1 MGTIQVSYKDS
12 FTPTKTTH
20 LSSGPIS
27 LQCDCEIELE
37 EADMKNEKSIKAEFE
52 KAMKAQIESQS
63 KALDTWLKEKNDTI
77 DKLSKL
83 VNRLQKSGA
92 PIGFSNAEYDKLS
105 KEIKQMAKT
114 VSLDDGSVDAL
125 KAEYEQ
131 VVDGW
136 AENMQKQQPLI
147 AAEIAVKKASI
158 KQWSNKKFRVRGF
171 KVLKAVLVLTVV
183 AVGIAACVASF
194 GTLTPVVA
202 GITVGLVAVS
212 GITSLAR
219 TGADIKNI
227 WNMEKRLLGQ
237 VEDDLKQLE
246 NALGKV
252 ETVTGPFAKHTADLR
267 GYYKDR
273 EAKMKEVATDL
284 AKLQA
289 ELKGINTDLAKL
301 EKLDP
306 TNGGWAADI
315 TKKRKAAADCQKDI
329 EKAEAKYA
337 EAKKGAVHAFALF
350 TKMDELGV
358 NIAKVTAVAPSTM
371 LQTIKQYMTSVDGVL
386 DAADMVG
393 GVAGAAL
400 GIAST

>member
-1 MGTIQVSYKDS
+1 MGTISVSYKES

-20 LSSGPIS
+20 LSSAPIT
-27 LQCDCEIELE
+27 LQCDCEIDVED
-37 EADMKNEKSIKAEFE
+37 ADMKNEKSIKAEFE
-52 KAMKAQIESQS
+52 KAIKAQIETQT
-63 KALDTWLKEKNDTI
+63 KALDTWLSEKNDTI

-83 VNRLQKSGA
+83 IDRLQKSGA
-92 PIGFSNAEYDKLS
+92 PIGFSNVEYEKLS
-105 KEIKQMAKT
+105 KEIKQLAKT

-125 KAEYEQ
+125 KAEYEK
-131 VVDGW
+131 VVSDW
-136 AENMQKQQPLI
+136 AENLQKQQPLI

-158 KQWSNKKFRVRGF
+158 KQWSNKKFRVRAF

-194 GTLTPVVA
+194 GTLTPVIA

-227 WNMEKRLLGQ
+227 WDMEKRLLGQ
-237 VEDDLKQLE
+237 VEDDIKQLE

-273 EAKMKEVATDL
+273 EAKMKELGTDL
-284 AKLQA
+284 AKLEAQ
-289 ELKGINTDLAKL
+289 LKGINTDLGKL

-306 TNGGWAADI
+306 TNGGWASDI

-329 EKAEAKYA
+329 DKIETKYA
-337 EAKKGAVHAFALF
+337 EAKKGAQHALALF
-350 TKMDELGV
+350 TKMEELGV
-358 NIAKVTAVAPSTM
+358 NVAKVTAVAPSTM
-371 LQTIKQYMTSVDGVL
+371 LQNIKQYVTSVDGVL

-400 GIAST
+400 GIASA